1 MTKLLRLLAAP
12 LVAAVTLLAAVA
24 TPAHADEPPSD
35 ADLARQWQE
44 AWDTHK
50 FYLNIP
56 PAPGSGKSR
65 AHRSISID
73 INAPIGRVFDA
84 YSDFTNHIGRAAFLK
99 RVVTHKTWKHLGV
112 RYNNLTAVEEVPY
125 DGQLVTLY
133 THTQQRIHRAL
144 FFYETDTYS
153 EPGVITH
160 QKIVFTKL
168 GPNKTRV
175 TEFLTFAADS
185 TRDAYVAANGVTA
198 PQQTLAAL
206 KPTIESGEL

>member
-24 TPAHADEPPSD
+24 SPAHADEPPSD

-84 YSDFTNHIGRAAFLK
+84 YSDFTNHIGRAARALLAWSMAMSARRSRSGILLSLGQADDRPK
-99 RVVTHKTWKHLGV
+99 KAPTWIYLPCSSIGVVT
-112 RYNNLTAVEEVPY
+112 P
-125 DGQLVTLY
+125 
-133 THTQQRIHRAL
+133 
-144 FFYETDTYS
+144 
-153 EPGVITH
+153 
-160 QKIVFTKL
+160 
-168 GPNKTRV
+168 
-175 TEFLTFAADS
+175 
-185 TRDAYVAANGVTA
+185 
-198 PQQTLAAL
+198 
-206 KPTIESGEL
+206 